1 MVRML
6 ELLAGETS
14 LAPGVQRIVADRLH
28 AMLR

>member
-1 MVRML
+1 VLRML

-14 LAPGVQRIVADRLH
+14 FAPEERGIVADRLG